1 MKKVKAFLEFSRSK
15 AGLPAFLVLILLA
28 STACMRERIEG
39 NYDLISETRGS
50 SSFTGVVSKG
60 NFRVYIIPGD
70 VPAVE
75 VKGESNVLPYV
86 ETFVSGNRLVVEFRN
101 GYNIREHFT
110 VEVYITTPGLSSI
123 HLSGSGHLESG
134 TFVCEHADIE
144 LSGSGSIEC
153 GFIAESIEAAVS
165 GSGIMSVGGQAG
177 IGYLRVSGSG
187 EIRAPGCDLLNCDAN
202 ISGSGNVIVSVAD
215 ALEAWISGSGCVYY
229 IGNPGVISHI
239 SGSGKVIRY

>member
-1 MKKVKAFLEFSRSK
+1 MKKVKAFIEYSLSK

-39 NYDLISETRGS
+39 NYNIISETRGS

-86 ETFVSGNRLVVEFRN
+86 ETFVSGNRLMLEFKN

-110 VEVYITTPGLSSI
+110 VEVHITTPALNSI
-123 HLSGSGHLESG
+123 HLSGSGRLESG
-134 TFVCEHADIE
+134 TFVCDHADIE
-144 LSGSGSIEC
+144 LSGSGSIES

-165 GSGIMSVGGQAG
+165 GSGILFLGGQAG
-177 IGYLRVSGSG
+177 NGYLRVSGSG
-187 EIRAPGCDLLNCDAN
+187 EIRAPECDLLNCDAN
-202 ISGSGNVIVSVAD
+202 ISGSGNILVTVAD
-215 ALEAWISGSGCVYY
+215 ELEAWISGSGCVYY

>member
-1 MKKVKAFLEFSRSK
+1 MKKVKAFIESSRSK
-15 AGLPAFLVLILLA
+15 TGLPALLALILLA
-28 STACMRERIEG
+28 SAACMRERIEG
-39 NYDLISETRGS
+39 NYDLISETRET

-70 VPAVE
+70 VPSVE
-75 VKGESNVLPYV
+75 LKGESNVLPYV
-86 ETFVSGNRLVVEFRN
+86 ETFVSGNRLVLEFRN

-123 HLSGSGHLESG
+123 HLSGSGRLESG
-134 TFVCEHADIE
+134 TFVCDHADIE

-153 GFIAESIEAAVS
+153 GFIAESIEAEVS
-165 GSGIMSVGGQAG
+165 GSGIMSLSGQAG
-177 IGYLRVSGSG
+177 NGYLRVSGSG
-187 EIRAPGCDLLNCDAN
+187 EIRALQCDLSNCDAN

-229 IGNPGVISHI
+229 MGNPGIISHI
-239 SGSGKVIRY
+239 SGSGKVVRY